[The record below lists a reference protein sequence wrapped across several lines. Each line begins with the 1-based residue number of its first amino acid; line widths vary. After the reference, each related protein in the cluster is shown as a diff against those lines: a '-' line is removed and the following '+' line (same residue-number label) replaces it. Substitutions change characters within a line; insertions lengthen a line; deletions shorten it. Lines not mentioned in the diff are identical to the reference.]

1 MYIYIFLTGI
11 KSSELIFYYDETKQ
25 LLTIR
30 KPGVNMGEEW
40 IIAF

>member
-1 MYIYIFLTGI
+1 MYFFPIGI
-11 KSSELIFYYDETKQ
+11 KSSELIFYYDETKH

-40 IIAF
+40 IITF